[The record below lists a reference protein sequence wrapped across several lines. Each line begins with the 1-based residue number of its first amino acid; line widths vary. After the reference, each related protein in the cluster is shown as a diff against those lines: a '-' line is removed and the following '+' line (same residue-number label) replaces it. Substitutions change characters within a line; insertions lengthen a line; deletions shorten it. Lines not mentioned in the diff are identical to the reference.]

1 MFLATSCKHVEVTN
15 QNFLIIFFH
24 ILGLD
29 DCVRRVT
36 WCRRHHVPSS
46 GGQPAVNLVFSLEN
60 KFIVKIRSV
69 TCSHSHQHRGK
80 NMEEGARTEK
90 EIWVGGGCLLLPQV
104 EVEQLDLVSTPPINL
119 NLKLTEALCTAS
131 DSIATPTRTDVTQRF
146 NSARNRTRTTT
157 IHDLPKMT
165 MFFHVSWTDAR
176 GELIGLNWF
185 LHGWQRLW

>member
-1 MFLATSCKHVEVTN
+1 MTA
-15 QNFLIIFFH
+15 
-24 ILGLD
+24 LGVSPGVAAIT
-29 DCVRRVT
+29 CPAVAGSQQWT
-36 WCRRHHVPSS
+36 WCSPWKISS
-46 GGQPAVNLVFSLEN
+46 LSRSGQ
-60 KFIVKIRSV
+60 
-69 TCSHSHQHRGK
+69 SHAHIHI
-80 NMEEGARTEK
+80 NIEAR
-90 EIWVGGGCLLLPQV
+90 IWKKGQERKKRFGWGGGCLLLPQV

-131 DSIATPTRTDVTQRF
+131 DYIATPTRTDVTQRF

-185 LHGWQRLW
+185 LPGWQRLW

>member
-1 MFLATSCKHVEVTN
+1 
-15 QNFLIIFFH
+15 
-24 ILGLD
+24 
-29 DCVRRVT
+29 
-36 WCRRHHVPSS
+36 
-46 GGQPAVNLVFSLEN
+46 
-60 KFIVKIRSV
+60 
-69 TCSHSHQHRGK
+69 
-80 NMEEGARTEK
+80 MEEGARTEK

-185 LHGWQRLW
+185 LPGWQRLW